1 MLDDAPRSSSTSAD
15 SIRIATAE
23 FVVSAPNLKAC
34 PPLTYPEVAIAG
46 RSNVGKSSLINHI
59 CNRRHLAKTSNTPGK
74 TRLINFFHLA
84 LDPDSVHLHLVDLP
98 GYGYAK
104 IDKASQ
110 QQWARTLQE
119 FLEWRPLAA
128 IIHLIDC
135 RHEPTALD
143 KQMREW
149 IAHQKIPSITI
160 LTKADKLSSS
170 QLAQSRS
177 RIVHSLHLQK
187 EEPCL
192 ATSTLKKTGARE
204 ILQALHD
211 VILGASSETLR
222 KS

>member
-1 MLDDAPRSSSTSAD
+1 VLDDAPRPSSSPAE
-15 SIRIATAE
+15 SIRVAAAE

-34 PPLTYPEVAIAG
+34 PPLTHPEVAIAG

-59 CNRRHLAKTSNTPGK
+59 CNRRNLAKTSNTPGK

-84 LDPDSVHLHLVDLP
+84 LEPGSVQLHLVDLP

-110 QQWARTLQE
+110 EQWARALQE
-119 FLEWRPLAA
+119 FLEWRPLAG

-135 RHEPTALD
+135 RREPTALD

-149 IAHQKIPSITI
+149 IVHQKIPAITI

-170 QLAQSRS
+170 QLAQSRR
-177 RIVHSLHLQK
+177 RIVRSLQLEK

-192 ATSTLKKTGARE
+192 AASALKKTGARE
-204 ILQALHD
+204 TLQALYSL
-211 VILGASSETLR
+211 IRRISSD
-222 KS
+222 